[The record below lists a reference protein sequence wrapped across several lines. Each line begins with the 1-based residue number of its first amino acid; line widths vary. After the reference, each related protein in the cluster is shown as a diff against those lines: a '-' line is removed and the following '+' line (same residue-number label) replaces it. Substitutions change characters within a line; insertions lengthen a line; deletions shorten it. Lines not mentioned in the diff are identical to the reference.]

1 MKHSLSVARSSSLVD
16 LSRAQINKVG
26 RDFERLRL
34 TMDSSL
40 ALAGNDPSSC
50 RHCMSPSLV
59 RFGFP
64 GQNFA

>member
-26 RDFERLRL
+26 RDLERLRL
-34 TMDSSL
+34 TLDRSFV
-40 ALAGNDPSSC
+40 LAGNDPSSC
-50 RHCMSPSLV
+50 RHCMRPNRV